1 MKWKDEQFFKPNKP
15 TFKGQKQ
22 ICCRKDEW
30 NLSASF
36 KKNWK
41 LPQIHEPNVLNESI
55 PWNCKMN
62 QVGTSYWK

>member
-1 MKWKDEQFFKPNKP
+1 MNNFLSQINPHSKAKSKYVAEKMNK
-15 TFKGQKQ
+15 
-22 ICCRKDEW
+22 IW
-30 NLSASF
+30 VLLS

>member
-15 TFKGQKQ
+15 KYVAEKMNK
-22 ICCRKDEW
+22 ICVL
-30 NLSASF
+30 LS